1 MKIYKA
7 QEGNVFVHV
16 GRGQVV
22 GKMIVLAI
30 NDSIEN
36 YIEVSVEQAKQLY
49 NYVVIEEESNAS
61 SGRSDE

>member
-7 QEGNVFVHV
+7 QENNVFVHV
-16 GRGQVV
+16 ERGQVV

-36 YIEVSVEQAKQLY
+36 YIEVTIEEAIEKY
-49 NYVVIEEESNAS
+49 NYQVIEEENGSI
-61 SGRSDE
+61 EK

>member
-7 QEGNVFVHV
+7 QENNVFVHV
-16 GRGQVV
+16 GRWQVV

-36 YIEVSVEQAKQLY
+36 YIEVSIEEAIEKY
-49 NYVVIEEESNAS
+49 NYQIIEEEDGNIE
-61 SGRSDE
+61 R